1 MKAPTTKQARNLIKL
16 AIVMNDASTYYGNC
30 WTDKTSKKDT
40 NRRSVSFMI
49 SSTKAN
55 AILATVKQ
63 MYQDLGYT
71 SPVKL
76 TTSEADWFTRSGGY
90 TYIRAIATLDK

>member
-1 MKAPTTKQARNLIKL
+1 MNTPNTKTARKLIKQAIE
-16 AIVMNDASTYYGNC
+16 MNDSSIYYGNC
-30 WTDKTSKKDT
+30 WTDKTSKLDP

-49 SSTKAN
+49 SDSKADK
-55 AILATVKQ
+55 ILATLKQ
-63 MYQDLGYT
+63 LYQDAGYD

-76 TTSEADWFTRSGGY
+76 TTSDTNIFNRSGGY